1 MGKGNAAV
9 TQWIGRNDRYAD
21 LFNAYVFD
29 GEEVVLPEELE
40 PADGES
46 DILLVDKD
54 NNVQEVHRYRDIIM
68 RWKKGA
74 YLVLL
79 ACENQE
85 KVHYA
90 MTVRNMLYDSLSYV
104 GQIQQKWNM
113 NQSKK
118 EKSRD
123 VKKMSGAE
131 YLSKYRKEDKLIPVI
146 TLVFYYDVKKWD
158 VESLD
163 RFHTDLQEIL
173 GMLQCRGD
181 KNRLMEYINT
191 KADFFRNVDGETYQF
206 ICTMLHSKKLLKGK
220 VEKGK
225 GEARVDMCKALEDL
239 YNDGIEQGMVE
250 AFQEIGMEKDE
261 VIERIMKKF
270 EISREQAKECVE
282 QYWKN

>member
-1 MGKGNAAV
+1 M
-9 TQWIGRNDRYAD
+9 
-21 LFNAYVFD
+21 
-29 GEEVVLPEELE
+29 
-40 PADGES
+40 
-46 DILLVDKD
+46 
-54 NNVQEVHRYRDIIM
+54 
-68 RWKKGA
+68 
-74 YLVLL
+74 
-79 ACENQE
+79 
-85 KVHYA
+85 
-90 MTVRNMLYDSLSYV
+90 
-104 GQIQQKWNM
+104 
-113 NQSKK
+113 
-118 EKSRD
+118 
-123 VKKMSGAE
+123 
-131 YLSKYRKEDKLIPVI
+131 
-146 TLVFYYDVKKWD
+146 KKWD